1 VVVHLNANTGA
12 GHSTPSYSESY
23 ANATTSPSL
32 PDNLSGHYEVDED
45 YGDPYWH
52 PSSKE
57 DELRMQL
64 LKLNVQEISREDLQ

>member
-1 VVVHLNANTGA
+1 MVVPLSPSADA
-12 GHSTPSYSESY
+12 GYSTPSYSEPY
-23 ANATTSPSL
+23 AYATTSTSL
-32 PDNLSGHYEVDED
+32 PDKFSDHYEVDDD

-64 LKLNVQEISREDLQ
+64 LKLKVQEILREDLQ